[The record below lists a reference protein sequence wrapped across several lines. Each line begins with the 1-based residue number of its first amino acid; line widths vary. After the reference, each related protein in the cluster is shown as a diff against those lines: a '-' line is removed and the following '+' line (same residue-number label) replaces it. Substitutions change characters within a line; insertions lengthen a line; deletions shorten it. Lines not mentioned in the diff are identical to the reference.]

1 MIITQFE
8 WGVLDQESNLENK
21 MARITKGKHKLA
33 RRERYDLFPRLG
45 DQSQTSKRLAR
56 RTAPGEHPMFP
67 RYTQYAIQF
76 REKQKVKRIYGMLEK
91 QFRRF
96 FKEASK
102 REGETGLALLQMLE
116 MRLDSFLFAAGMAM
130 TRNQARQLVGHGH
143 VLVNGKKLSI
153 PSYIV
158 KVGDIVELKENIS
171 KLAWYDEIKRINE
184 SYQAPGWISKENT
197 TKAKVGRKPDRD
209 EIDPSINEQYIVE
222 FYSK

>member
-1 MIITQFE
+1 
-8 WGVLDQESNLENK
+8 
-21 MARITKGKHKLA
+21 MARITKGKHKLS
-33 RRERYDLFPRLG
+33 RRERYDLYPRLG

-102 REGETGLALLQMLE
+102 RQGETGLALLQMLE
-116 MRLDSFLFAAGMAM
+116 MRLDSFMYASGMAM
-130 TRNQARQLVGHGH
+130 TRNQGRQVVAHGH
-143 VLVNGKKLSI
+143 VLVNGKKVTI
-153 PSYIV
+153 PSFV
-158 KVGDIVELKENIS
+158 LSVGDKVELKDSVS
-171 KLAWYDEIKRINE
+171 KLNWFEEIKKINE
-184 SYQAPGWISKENT
+184 TYQVPGWISKESVT
-197 TKAKVGRKPDRD
+197 QASVGRKPDR
-209 EIDPSINEQYIVE
+209 EEMDPAINEQYIVE